1 MPQVLTPT
9 IPTNITV
16 HLGPPSSNARNVTVP
31 FVDYLKNV
39 ASSEIYPTW
48 PENALRANIY
58 AQISFALNR
67 IYTEWYRSR
76 GYDFDITNST
86 AYDQYFVE
94 GRDYFDS
101 VSQIVD
107 EIFNNYLV
115 RQGSI
120 EPLFAQYCN
129 GTTVTCDGLS
139 QWGTVP
145 LAQQGRT
152 PYQIL
157 TYYYGNDINIV
168 HNAPQRENTPSYPG
182 TPLRLGAS
190 GNDVQRIQ
198 RELNRI
204 SSNYPAIDK
213 IYPESGVF
221 DLNTETSVRQF
232 QEIFQLEP
240 DGIVGKGTWYQLI
253 RIFNAVKR
261 LAELNSEGL
270 TMNEVSFQY
279 STTQRLGDS
288 GLATETLQY
297 FLRVLRQYYHEIP
310 VVVQD
315 GYFGEQTRQGVLA
328 AQRLFDLPQDGIAGP
343 VTWNALLNA
352 YHDLTDSQALV
363 LSPTGAPLYQGRPLV
378 LGMSGEDVRLL
389 QTYLQEIS
397 RSYPSI
403 PSVPITGYFGEQT
416 RAAVA
421 AFQELFGP
429 EVTGSVGPV
438 TWDEIASLYVELND
452 SSRTAAGQFPGYA
465 IGGEIA

>member
-1 MPQVLTPT
+1 MPEVLTPI
-9 IPTNITV
+9 IPNNITV
-16 HLGPPSSNARNVTVP
+16 HLGPPASNARNVTVP

-48 PENALRANIY
+48 PESALRANIY

-67 IYTEWYRSR
+67 IYTEWYPSR
-76 GYDFDITNST
+76 GYNFDITNST
-86 AYDQYFVE
+86 AYDQSFVE
-94 GRDYFDS
+94 GRDFFES

-107 EIFNNYLV
+107 DIFNNYLA
-115 RQGSI
+115 RPGAI

-145 LAQQGRT
+145 LAQQGLT

-157 TYYYGNDINIV
+157 TTYYGNDLNIIR
-168 HNAPQRENTPSYPG
+168 NAPQGENIPSYPG
-182 TPLRLGAS
+182 TPLRLGAT
-190 GNDVQRIQ
+190 GNNVQRIQ
-198 RELNRI
+198 RQLNRI
-204 SSNYPAIDK
+204 STNYPAIDK
-213 IYPESGVF
+213 IYPESGVY

-232 QEIFQLEP
+232 QEIFSLEP

-253 RIFNAVKR
+253 RIFNAVKH
-261 LAELNSEGL
+261 LSELDSEGL

-279 STTQRLGDS
+279 SETLRLGNS
-288 GLATETLQY
+288 GLATESLQY
-297 FLRVLRQYYHEIP
+297 FLRVLRQYYPEIP
-310 VVVQD
+310 EVTMD
-315 GYFGEQTRQGVLA
+315 GYFGEQTRQAVLA
-328 AQRLFDLPQDGIAGP
+328 AQRLFGLPQDGIVGP

-352 YHDLTDSQALV
+352 YQNLIDSQILV
-363 LSPTGAPLYQGRPLV
+363 LSPSGAPLYQGRPLV
-378 LGMSGEDVRLL
+378 LGISGDDVRML

-403 PSVPITGYFGEQT
+403 PSVPVTGYYGEQT
-416 RAAVA
+416 RAAVI

-438 TWDEIASLYVELND
+438 TWDAIASLYVELKD
-452 SSRTAAGQFPGYA
+452 SSRTSQGQYPGYP
-465 IGGEIA
+465 IGGGEE